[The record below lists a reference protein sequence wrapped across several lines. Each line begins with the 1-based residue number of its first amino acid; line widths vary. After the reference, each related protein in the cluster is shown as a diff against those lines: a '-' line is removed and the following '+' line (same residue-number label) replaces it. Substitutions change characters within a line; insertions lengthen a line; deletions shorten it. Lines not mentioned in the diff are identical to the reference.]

1 MFFLPLARGDAYRSD
16 CDRRPGSAFSRP
28 DMERFDVTRTGTS
41 SHSCLTRHRRANG
54 LRRHP
59 LVAYIFFPIGCP
71 NFLGRSGQSR
81 LVIFRLPSLA
91 HLGRVIDISFESDRS
106 AGTWEGCRAV
116 LPVSNSAATN
126 SGLLLRL
133 SVLAVLYRP
142 WSAFSPSHFHP

>member
-16 CDRRPGSAFSRP
+16 CHHRPGSAFSRP

-41 SHSCLTRHRRANG
+41 SHSGLTRHRRANG

-91 HLGRVIDISFESDRS
+91 HLGRVID
-106 AGTWEGCRAV
+106 
-116 LPVSNSAATN
+116 TN
-126 SGLLLRL
+126 LFLENFVIENNIAYALYYVNIKKITFLTKPSRIA
-133 SVLAVLYRP
+133 SVP
-142 WSAFSPSHFHP
+142 K